1 MKILFN
7 MTFSIIFIIL
17 HLLSLACSSI
27 RFDKRR
33 PGSSAAE
40 LLIPILGFISAVLF
54 ACATGPTLTYIA
66 FMGLF
71 CTSAVKIAPALVR
84 RDIPISSL
92 WDKIT
97 KYTLIANGVIEL
109 ILTIV
114 VSQIFL

>member
-1 MKILFN
+1 
-7 MTFSIIFIIL
+7 MTFAIIFIVL
-17 HLLSLACSSI
+17 HLLGLACSSI

-33 PGSSAAE
+33 PGSSVTE
-40 LLIPILGFISAVLF
+40 LLIPILGFISAILF

-92 WDKIT
+92 WNKIT
-97 KYTLIANGVIEL
+97 KCTLIANGVVEL

-114 VSQIFL
+114 ISQIFL

>member
-1 MKILFN
+1 
-7 MTFSIIFIIL
+7 MTFAIIFIIL
-17 HLLSLACSSI
+17 HLLGLVCSSI

-40 LLIPILGFISAVLF
+40 LLIPILGFISAILF
-54 ACATGPTLTYIA
+54 ACATGPALTYIA

-97 KYTLIANGVIEL
+97 KYTLIANGVVEL